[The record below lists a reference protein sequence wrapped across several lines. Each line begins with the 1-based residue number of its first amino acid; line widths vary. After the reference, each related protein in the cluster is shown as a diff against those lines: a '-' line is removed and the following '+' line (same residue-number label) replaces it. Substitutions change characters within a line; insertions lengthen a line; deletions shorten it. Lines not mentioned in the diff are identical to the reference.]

1 MFMKI
6 LFLGLSF
13 AFGVSGLLGLVNAE
27 DKEDSIIQVRMPDDD
42 DDDEGVIETEDG
54 VMLLSVNGFKLR

>member
-1 MFMKI
+1 MFKKI

-13 AFGVSGLLGLVNAE
+13 AFGVSGLLGLVNTE
-27 DKEDSIIQVRMPDDD
+27 DKEDSIIQVRMPDGD

-54 VMLLSVNGFKLR
+54 VMFLSVNGFKLR